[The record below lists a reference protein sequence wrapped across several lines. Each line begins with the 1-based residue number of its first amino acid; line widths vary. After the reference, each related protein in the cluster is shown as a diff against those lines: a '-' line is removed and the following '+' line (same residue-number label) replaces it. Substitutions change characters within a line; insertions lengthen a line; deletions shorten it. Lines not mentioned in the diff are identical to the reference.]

1 MKKIALRLLVASAF
15 ALALP
20 VLAGTMTEQEILAG
34 LDSPKDKVV
43 VDALAHFEDDHRDSA
58 PAMTKVK
65 ALLADSRPLVR
76 EKAARVLGAIH
87 ADVSADDLK
96 NIAAML
102 SNPEKREVMQALKAL
117 RGLKAESTVP
127 QIIPLLQNPD
137 ENIKRDSCRTLAV
150 IGSKDNIKDIE
161 PLTKDS
167 NKAVVE
173 DAQKA
178 IAALGMK

>member
-1 MKKIALRLLVASAF
+1 MQKVRLAIMAAVF
-15 ALALP
+15 AAALP
-20 VLAGTMTEQEILAG
+20 LLAGTMTEQEILTN

-43 VDALAHFEDDHRDSA
+43 LDALAHFEDDHRDSA

-65 ALLADSRPLVR
+65 TLLADSRPLVR

-87 ADVSADDLK
+87 ATVSEDDLK

-102 SNPEKREVMQALKAL
+102 ANPEKREVIQALKAL

-127 QIIPLLQNPD
+127 QIVPLLQNPD
-137 ENIKRDSCRTLAV
+137 ENIKRDACRTLAV
-150 IGSKDNIKDIE
+150 IGSKDNLKDIE

-178 IAALGMK
+178 IAALGAK